1 PAPAGLDPDLPAAS
15 AALAAALV
23 AKRGPGG
30 APLALVVQPRARRAL
45 AALLRPRAPSVLVL
59 SIAELPAA
67 QPIEV
72 VSVIGSAEPPLPTQ
86 ISDQTERAVA

>member
-1 PAPAGLDPDLPAAS
+1 
-15 AALAAALV
+15 
-23 AKRGPGG
+23 
-30 APLALVVQPRARRAL
+30 
-45 AALLRPRAPSVLVL
+45 VLVI

-72 VSVIGSAEPPLPTQ
+72 VSVIGASVPPPPTQ